1 MIKNKIAIIGA
12 GSVGATIAYN
22 LSNRGLANEMVLVDT
37 NRDKAEAEV
46 LDITHGMPL
55 GSTANI
61 YAAGYEACGDAEIA
75 IITAGAKQRPD
86 ESRVELMDRNV
97 GIMRSMV
104 HDLMGAGFAGV
115 MLVVTNPVDVLTY
128 VAYRESGLPRGQ
140 VIGSGTVIDSAR
152 LRTFLARHCNL
163 NPQNVHGYV
172 IGEHG
177 DTSFPAWS
185 NVTFGGVQVSE
196 FCSDCGRGLGCSE
209 DDLQTEATEYVREA
223 AQRIIK
229 AKGSTYYAVA
239 QAVAIITQA
248 VLRDERR
255 ILPVSAVVSEFDG
268 FREAAFSYPHFI
280 GRTGIA
286 LDSGRRGRLQYEL
299 TDHEQELLRN
309 SIRFIIENTER
320 AGY

>member
-22 LSNRGLANEMVLVDT
+22 LSNRGLANEMVLVDV
-37 NRDKAEAEV
+37 NREKAEAEV

-86 ESRVELMDRNV
+86 ESRVQLMDRNV

-104 HDLMGAGFAGV
+104 GDLMASGFGGV
-115 MLVVTNPVDVLTY
+115 ILVVTNPVDVLTF
-128 VAYRESGLPRGQ
+128 VAYRESGLPAHQ

-152 LRTFLARHCNL
+152 LRTFLSRSCSI

-185 NVTFGGVQVSE
+185 NVTFGGVGVQE
-196 FCSDCGRGLGCSE
+196 FCQDCDAGCG
-209 DDLQTEATEYVREA
+209 DDELRRQATEYVRQA
-223 AQRIIK
+223 AQTIIK

-255 ILPVSAVVSEFDG
+255 ILPITAVMSGFED
-268 FREAAFSYPHFI
+268 FREVAFSYPHFV
-280 GRTGIA
+280 GKNGIA
-286 LDSGRRGRLQYEL
+286 TDAGINGRLRYEL
-299 TDHEQELLRN
+299 TAEEQEQLRT
-309 SIRFIIENTER
+309 SIRYIIGNTEQ

>member
-1 MIKNKIAIIGA
+1 MKNKVAIIGA

-22 LSNRGLANEMVLVDT
+22 LSNRGLVNEMVLVDL
-37 NRDKAEAEV
+37 NASKAEAEV

-55 GSTANI
+55 GNTASI
-61 YAAGYEACGDAEIA
+61 YAAGYEACADAEIA
-75 IITAGAKQRPD
+75 IITAGAKQRPQ

-97 GIMRSMV
+97 GIMKSMV
-104 HDLMGAGFAGV
+104 SSLMESGFSGV
-115 MLVVTNPVDVLTY
+115 LLVVTNPVDVLTY
-128 VAYRESGLPRGQ
+128 VAYKESGLPAAQ

-152 LRTFLARHCNL
+152 LRTFLSRRCSI

-185 NVTFGGVQVSE
+185 NITFGGVRMAD
-196 FCSDCGRGLGCSE
+196 FCKVCSAACNGE
-209 DDLQTEATEYVREA
+209 ALREEATRYVRGA
-223 AQRIIK
+223 AQNIIQ

-248 VLRDERR
+248 ILRNEQR
-255 ILPVSAVVSEFDG
+255 ILPVSAVVSG
-268 FREAAFSYPHFI
+268 FNGYRETVFSYPHFI
-280 GRTGIA
+280 GREGIA
-286 LDSGRRGRLQYEL
+286 VRGEQSGRLHYEL
-299 TDHEQELLRN
+299 SADETVQLHT
-309 SIRFIIENTER
+309 SIEFITGNIER

>member
-12 GSVGATIAYN
+12 GSVGATITYN
-22 LSNRGLANEMVLVDT
+22 LSNRGLANEMVLVDIDQA
-37 NRDKAEAEV
+37 RAEAEV
-46 LDITHGMPL
+46 LDITQGMSL
-55 GSTANI
+55 GSTARL
-61 YAAGYEACGDAEIA
+61 YAGSYQDCGDAEIA

-86 ESRVELMDRNV
+86 ESRVQLMDRNV
-97 GIMRSMV
+97 DLMRSMTGS
-104 HDLMGAGFAGV
+104 LMESGFEGV
-115 MLVVTNPVDVLTY
+115 LLVVTNPVDVLTY
-128 VAYRESGLPRGQ
+128 VAYRESGLPREQ

-152 LRTFLARHCNL
+152 LRTFLGRHCNI
-163 NPQNVHGYV
+163 NPQNIHGYV

-185 NVTFGGVQVSE
+185 NVTFGGMQVGD
-196 FCSDCGRGLGCSE
+196 FCPDCPRGCSQE
-209 DDLQTEATEYVREA
+209 DLRSEATRYVRQA
-223 AQRIIK
+223 AQQIIK

-255 ILPVSAVVSEFDG
+255 ILPVTAVVSGFET

-280 GRTGIA
+280 GNKGIV
-286 LDSGRRGRLQYEL
+286 LDAGKRGRLQYDLARDER
-299 TDHEQELLRN
+299 ELLRE
-309 SIRFIIENTER
+309 SIRYIIENTER